1 MQKSLKMNKSVVIRK
16 SLALRYT
23 YNQLLNYQT
32 KKDFNMEKVIINS
45 KTINAFA
52 DELQDSTDFFYY
64 PEDCTDFLT
73 DYCVDSNCTT
83 IDEVNAELHNYLRE
97 MYDYSNEYIMENHK
111 VIEGFLQTLK
121 ELFNENNVNKNLQK

>member
-1 MQKSLKMNKSVVIRK
+1 
-16 SLALRYT
+16 
-23 YNQLLNYQT
+23 
-32 KKDFNMEKVIINS
+32 MEKVIINS
-45 KTINAFA
+45 ETINAFA

-64 PEDCTDFLT
+64 PEDCTDFLA

>member
-1 MQKSLKMNKSVVIRK
+1 
-16 SLALRYT
+16 
-23 YNQLLNYQT
+23 
-32 KKDFNMEKVIINS
+32 MEKVIINS

-64 PEDCTDFLT
+64 PGDCTDFLT